1 MENEIK
7 VGEYCRTK
15 DGIIDKVIEMSGTN
29 NILLKHR
36 FIDREGFKS
45 KNYIYERDVVAH
57 SKDVIDLI
65 QIDDYVNGHRVIKPK
80 QSITYSSIE
89 VENSIAKKEII
100 PKNKIKTIVTKE
112 QFDSVSYKW
121 GE

>member
-1 MENEIK
+1 MGNKIK
-7 VGEYCRTK
+7 VGEYVRTE
-15 DGIIDKVIEMSGTN
+15 DGTIDKVIEMSGTN

-36 FIDREGFKS
+36 FIDREGFKL
-45 KNYIYERDVVAH
+45 KDYIYERDVVAH

-65 QIDDYVNGHRVIKPK
+65 QIDDYVNGHRVIEPK

-112 QFDSVSYKW
+112 RFEDVSYKV
-121 GE
+121 